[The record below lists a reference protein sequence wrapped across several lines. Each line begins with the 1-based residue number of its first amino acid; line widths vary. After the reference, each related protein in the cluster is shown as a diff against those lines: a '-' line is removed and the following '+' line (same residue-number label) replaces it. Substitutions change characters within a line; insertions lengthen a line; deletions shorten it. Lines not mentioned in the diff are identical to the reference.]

1 MEDELIN
8 GINNLNLE
16 DNQEKSEESSSK
28 NQLFEDKETQINES
42 LKEDH
47 KNSENKINNDNQ
59 NISNINSSPENSR
72 IKIENKEENINND
85 IDLEENININQ
96 EKENNNIINEKEDIN
111 KNSSEKKEEIKK
123 PERKSPKIIPIKTKK
138 EFKNEDFEVIS
149 LSGKGAYGTVLKVKL
164 KSDTSDK
171 LLAIKI
177 MDIKALT
184 KIKKLYQAY
193 LECDILSQINSP
205 YIVDI
210 LGSFIEHGK
219 IHIVMDYLS
228 KGDFSDFIR
237 LNFPLKIDTIQFYA
251 AEIVNFLEYI
261 QSKKI
266 VHRDLKP
273 ENIMM
278 NEKWHLQVIDFGTAR
293 ILGKYFDKENMEF
306 KDDDKYDLSETDDL
320 KGTKIAINEED
331 EDDDDFFED
340 AKAKPERRGMTFV
353 GTAEYVSPEV
363 LGDKPA
369 EFGADI
375 WALGIMIYQMF
386 FGKTP
391 FKERT
396 NYLIFRK
403 IEQMKI
409 DFGDGEKIKI
419 SEEAK
424 DLITKILV
432 KEPTKRLG
440 AGEPGSEYDISHL
453 KSHPFFKG
461 INWKDL
467 HNLTPPNS
475 ENFDFL
481 LNQKNKSKNKVE
493 ENNNTKEENKN
504 EEKEIILKEGELE
517 KKSPYWH
524 YNTRKVILY
533 STPKIVYIDPSNNK
547 VKGEIYLDKSS
558 KVIHISTNV
567 FEIVSPKRNF
577 KFKSPDAL
585 VWEKF
590 IADAIKKYGK

>member
-8 GINNLNLE
+8 GINNLKLE
-16 DNQEKSEESSSK
+16 DNQEKSKESSSK

-47 KNSENKINNDNQ
+47 KISENKINNDNQ
-59 NISNINSSPENSR
+59 NFSNINSSPENSN

-85 IDLEENININQ
+85 IDLEENININI

-138 EFKNEDFEVIS
+138 AFKNEDFEVIS

-504 EEKEIILKEGELE
+504 GEKEIILKEGELE

-558 KVIHISTNV
+558 KVIHVSTNV